1 MRGLRTALLVSL
13 VVMVGAG
20 SALVARAATD
30 SSGEDVF
37 MEPASAVG
45 PHPFTTQALEPA
57 AAVAPLPPAVAAPAP
72 PAGPTSTALYGGSGS
87 QRKCDPAA
95 LIAFLE
101 THADKAAAW
110 VGALNA
116 DPTLQWTAEDG
127 TVRRKVA
134 VSEIRAYITRE
145 LSATFLIFD
154 TRVTN
159 HGFFNGRATPHQ
171 SILQAGTA
179 VLVDHSGV
187 PRARCACGNPL
198 IPPHKVRHP
207 HYRGPC
213 WPGCRQ
219 GPQCVR
225 SDCTA
230 TTVPSETTTTTT
242 APPDTTTTQRQ
253 QQELPPPPPPIRP
266 PVTHP
271 PATSPPVTHPPAT
284 NPPAT
289 SPPTTRRPTPPTT
302 EAPPTTRPSRPP
314 TTCSFT
320 SGC

>member
-1 MRGLRTALLVSL
+1 LILS
-13 VVMVGAG
+13 VVVVGAG
-20 SALVARAATD
+20 SVLVARAVAG
-30 SSGEDVF
+30 SSEEDVF
-37 MEPASAVG
+37 MEPAGAVG
-45 PHPFTTQALEPA
+45 PHPFTTQALVPIA
-57 AAVAPLPPAVAAPAP
+57 AAAPVT
-72 PAGPTSTALYGGSGS
+72 PTSPSSPSTTALYGGSGD
-87 QRKCDPAA
+87 QRRCDPAA

-127 TVRRKVA
+127 SVRRKVA
-134 VSEIRAYITRE
+134 VSEIRSYITRE

-230 TTVPSETTTTTT
+230 TTVPFETTTTEGDTTTTTT
-242 APPDTTTTQRQ
+242 PPDITTTPPSTSQRHQ
-253 QQELPPPPPPIRP
+253 QNLPPPPPPP
-266 PVTHP
+266 P
-271 PATSPPVTHPPAT
+271 PAKPPGVSPPVTSPP
-284 NPPAT
+284 PT
-289 SPPTTRRPTPPTT
+289 SPPPTRRPTPPTT
-302 EAPPTTRPSRPP
+302 QAPPTTLPRRPP

-320 SGC
+320 AGC